1 MAAFNVLLQTQTDA
15 VRVRGGCS
23 DYCHGDEVTFFFFF
37 FGQILLEKKSFK
49 VNGGLYL
56 HLICENRTLSIF
68 I

>member
-37 FGQILLEKKSFK
+37 LARFS
-49 VNGGLYL
+49 
-56 HLICENRTLSIF
+56 
-68 I
+68 